1 MQWSAGAS
9 PPLLSGPPLSSVKNE
24 LQTLLQRQGL
34 PLPVYTFLPTQG
46 PAHKSAF
53 TAKLEIRSTSETLL
67 WVGYGSGGTKKE
79 AQVNAAQEALENMKT
94 RLRDGTFYSHAA
106 IKV

>member
-9 PPLLSGPPLSSVKNE
+9 PPLLSSPSVKNE

-34 PLPVYTFLPTQG
+34 PLPAYTFLPTQG

-79 AQVNAAQEALENMKT
+79 AEVNAAQEALEEMKT
-94 RLRDGTFYSHAA
+94 RLRDGTFYSHAT